1 MIPQKIIKNRR
12 EYIFVEEYPNFLL
25 YKNAQ
30 TGTKASFKW
39 DEINDVTPQ
48 NYQGEDHL
56 KYQMIIG
63 GHANDN

>member
-48 NYQGEDHL
+48 KLPRGRPP
-56 KYQMIIG
+56 KIP
-63 GHANDN
+63 NDYRRTC